1 MKSGSKFFVRNLI
14 TAHPTHIHRYV
25 LCDFLIKE
33 FWHYLQFI
41 LFVLFPLLKKKSW
54 YLFLYFYVKQ
64 KQNNISFLWNKIECD
79 NCKKLA

>member
-1 MKSGSKFFVRNLI
+1 MSMKSGSKFFVRNLI

-41 LFVLFPLLKKKSW
+41 LFVLFPLLKKKVLIFISLLLCQAKTKQ
-54 YLFLYFYVKQ
+54 YIFLVKQ
-64 KQNNISFLWNKIECD
+64 N
-79 NCKKLA
+79 

>member
-1 MKSGSKFFVRNLI
+1 MSMKSGSKFFVRNLI

-41 LFVLFPLLKKKSW
+41 LFVLFPLLKKSLDIYFSTFMSSKNKTI
-54 YLFLYFYVKQ
+54 YL
-64 KQNNISFLWNKIECD
+64 SCET
-79 NCKKLA
+79 KLSVITVRN